1 MTFSKCFYTA
11 LTCIKGD
18 NKFDVSITSD
28 YLPCHTIC
36 MNFQKVLIDFF
47 TGKVAQPFSGVYSST
62 KFALDGFFGSLR
74 QEFALRN
81 CDVSVTLCVIG
92 LVGEYM

>member
-1 MTFSKCFYTA
+1 MLCQYNFGLSPLSHYMHEFSK
-11 LTCIKGD
+11 
-18 NKFDVSITSD
+18 SSD
-28 YLPCHTIC
+28 W
-36 MNFQKVLIDFF
+36 FFF